1 MGGWG
6 APLNGPS
13 RGTLVA
19 RALKGHCGAPCL
31 QTRAAR
37 SSTPASPS
45 PPSPASRYTACVS
58 LWHRGWGGGMPPAQA
73 TEDCPRNGMH
83 RTEPL
88 GPLLFIAQFH
98 LLDGSHRSDTRRSA
112 RRSAYSALLCALH
125 RPPSV
130 SSLPIFPAPRP
141 LAGGALLQPR
151 LQLGLGSAVGGRVSV
166 PVCSQARMDPPPP
179 NRQGWDW
186 AGQKN
191 AHAFVCNF

>member
-1 MGGWG
+1 VGRRVCRPALPG
-6 APLNGPS
+6 ARHPPVPRRLHP
-13 RGTLVA
+13 RPGTLPVFP
-19 RALKGHCGAPCL
+19 CG
-31 QTRAAR
+31 TG
-37 SSTPASPS
+37 
-45 PPSPASRYTACVS
+45 V
-58 LWHRGWGGGMPPAQA
+58 GGGMPPAQA